1 MNEVDVARG
10 NYGEE
15 ERGRE
20 RKGDNWP
27 SENFK
32 LTRNHLRATL

>member
-1 MNEVDVARG
+1 MNEVDDVRG
-10 NYGEE
+10 NYAEEE
-15 ERGRE
+15 ERG
-20 RKGDNWP
+20 GDNWP